1 MSGIAGLR
9 GTGNW
14 GTDERP
20 KNFRESILFFSPNGT
35 APIFGLTSK
44 AGKKTVNDPEFAW
57 WNETQNL
64 VRLQVS
70 GALASGDTTVT
81 VDSPDPTASTLSA
94 HYGTATHLK
103 PGDLLLVEPSADNAT
118 FNHELVIVESVISDT
133 QFTVSRGAQGT
144 SAASISDNAYLLL
157 IGSAYAEGSSAPRA
171 TSRNPVKFYN
181 YTQIFKDS
189 YELTNTADA
198 TETRT
203 GDSWSNDKKRKM
215 FDHARAIELSILFGR
230 KSETTG
236 PNGKPR
242 RTMGGLR
249 EFIPSSRTTVYG
261 AATTTSSFLDAIAP
275 VFDFDTDGGDT
286 RIAMAGNTAIMELN
300 KIFSGATNAKME
312 LGNVVKV
319 YGLDLREI
327 ILPRGRLL
335 MMSHPL
341 MSQHSIYKK
350 SMFVLDFSS
359 IKYVALKGRDT
370 KSYDDVQSKD
380 EDVRRGYVQTECSL
394 SVDRGGMTCGYLGNI
409 SAT

>member
-1 MSGIAGLR
+1 M
-9 GTGNW
+9 
-14 GTDERP
+14 
-20 KNFRESILFFSPNGT
+20 
-35 APIFGLTSK
+35 
-44 AGKKTVNDPEFAW
+44 
-57 WNETQNL
+57 
-64 VRLQVS
+64 
-70 GALASGDTTVT
+70 
-81 VDSPDPTASTLSA
+81 
-94 HYGTATHLK
+94 
-103 PGDLLLVEPSADNAT
+103 
-118 FNHELVIVESVISDT
+118 
-133 QFTVSRGAQGT
+133 
-144 SAASISDNAYLLL
+144 
-157 IGSAYAEGSSAPRA
+157 
-171 TSRNPVKFYN
+171 
-181 YTQIFKDS
+181 
-189 YELTNTADA
+189 
-198 TETRT
+198 
-203 GDSWSNDKKRKM
+203 
-215 FDHARAIELSILFGR
+215 
-230 KSETTG
+230 
-236 PNGKPR
+236 
-242 RTMGGLR
+242 
-249 EFIPSSRTTVYG
+249 
-261 AATTTSSFLDAIAP
+261 
-275 VFDFDTDGGDT
+275 FDFDTDGGDT

>member
-20 KNFRESILFFSPNGT
+20 KNFRESILFFNPNGT

-57 WNETQNL
+57 WNETLNL
-64 VRLQVS
+64 VRLQVN
-70 GALASGDTTVT
+70 GALGSSDTVVS

-94 HYGTATHLK
+94 SYGNATHLK

-118 FNHELVIVESVISDT
+118 FNHELVVVESVLSDT
-133 QFTVSRGAQGT
+133 QFTVSRGAGGT
-144 SAASISDNAYLLL
+144 SAAAIADNAWLLL
-157 IGSAYAEGSSAPRA
+157 IGSAYAEGTSAPRA
-171 TSRNPVKFYN
+171 TTRNPVKFLN
-181 YTQIFKDS
+181 YTQIFKDA
-189 YELTNTADA
+189 YELTGTADA
-198 TETRT
+198 TEART
-203 GDSWSNDKKRKM
+203 GDPWSNDKKRKM

-249 EFIPSSRTTVYG
+249 EFIPASRTTVFG
-261 AATTTSSFLDAIAP
+261 AATTTSSFLDALAP

-312 LGNVVKV
+312 LGSTVKV

-335 MMSHPL
+335 MYSHPL
-341 MSQHSIYKK
+341 MSQHAIYKS

-380 EDVRRGYVQTECSL
+380 EDVRRGYVMTECSL
-394 SVDRGGMTCGYLGNI
+394 SVDRGGLTCAYIGKI